1 MAAEMLQR
9 MRDLYQHRLQLA
21 KEDPYEIAV
30 AHIRLN
36 YSYLGIGHNPELILD
51 SVHQAFDLVGRLPED
66 SDVMNM
72 LAHCHNNLCSA
83 YFRLREF
90 GKATDSIDVSI
101 NLYHKVENNLG
112 LIESYMHKSDVN
124 LRWGGRQQ
132 LQQSRIDI
140 KQALVLL
147 AEVGDPVH
155 SRWWQSCRAKAHFS
169 LLLLAHKEVTSYDG
183 NRETEVYVE
192 EAMTHFNLCKEAAEE
207 CGDAD
212 THIKVLE
219 SSTVSLLWM

>member
-147 AEVGDPVH
+147 AVSYGCLYTSV
-155 SRWWQSCRAKAHFS
+155 
-169 LLLLAHKEVTSYDG
+169 LLL
-183 NRETEVYVE
+183 
-192 EAMTHFNLCKEAAEE
+192 
-207 CGDAD
+207 
-212 THIKVLE
+212 
-219 SSTVSLLWM
+219 